1 MKRED
6 YISWDEYF
14 IGVAKLSGKRSK
26 DPSTQVG
33 ACIVNDENRI
43 VGIGYNGF
51 PRGCEDDEY
60 PWVNNGDGLN
70 LDTKY
75 PYVVHAEVNAILNS
89 TTRLKN
95 ARLYVTLFPCHECAK
110 MIIQAG
116 ITEVVYVSD
125 KYAHTASVMASKKMF
140 NSAGVRLRQI
150 PDFTTAL

>member
-1 MKRED
+1 MRKD

-14 IGVAKLSGKRSK
+14 IGVAKLSGLRSK

-33 ACIVNDENRI
+33 ACIVNADNRI

-51 PRGCEDDEY
+51 PRGCEDTEY
-60 PWVNNGDGLN
+60 PWGNCGDSMC

-75 PYVVHAEVNAILNS
+75 PYVVHAEVNAILNA
-89 TTRLKN
+89 TQNLKN

-116 ITEVVYVSD
+116 IREVVYVSD
-125 KYAHTASVMASKKMF
+125 KYAATPSVVASKKMF
-140 NSAGVRLRQI
+140 NSAGVVLRQI
-150 PDFTTAL
+150 EDFHTSI